1 MSIDSQ
7 LQNAITKLER
17 EIQEEL
23 QAVALETFNTAQG
36 LVPVKSG
43 QLKDS
48 GNYNVTS
55 SNFTIEY
62 SAPYAESVYDP
73 VQFPRP
79 KETQPYVM
87 DIKRS
92 FIRRLPSGKKVR
104 VKAHKKTFST
114 IAERPV
120 QVDRDSWRVVNVNE
134 VTREPNKWIEDAWA
148 IVYNKM
154 DSDEKEVFD
163 ESVQLR

>member
-104 VKAHKKTFST
+104 VKAHKKTFAT
-114 IAERPV
+114 IAE
-120 QVDRDSWRVVNVNE
+120 
-134 VTREPNKWIEDAWA
+134 
-148 IVYNKM
+148 
-154 DSDEKEVFD
+154 
-163 ESVQLR
+163 

>member
-7 LQNAITKLER
+7 LQNAIKKLER

-23 QAVALETFNTAQG
+23 QVVALETFNTAQG

-43 QLKDS
+43 QLKES

-73 VQFPRP
+73 VKNPRE
-79 KETQPYVM
+79 KVTVPYVM
-87 DIKRS
+87 DIKRD
-92 FIRRLPSGKKVR
+92 FKRRTPSGKIVR
-104 VKAHKKTFST
+104 VRRHKKNFNTL
-114 IAERPV
+114 AERPV
-120 QVDRDSWRVVNVNE
+120 KVDNNNWRVINVNE
-134 VTREPNKWIEDAWA
+134 MNQEPNKWIEDAWS
-148 IVYNKM
+148 IIYSKM
-154 DSDEKEVFD
+154 DSKDKEIFD
-163 ESVQLR
+163 AQAQIR

>member
-62 SAPYAESVYDP
+62 LAPYAESVYDP

>member
-17 EIQEEL
+17 DIQEEL
-23 QAVALETFNTAQG
+23 QMIALETFNTAQG

-48 GNYNVTS
+48 GNYNVTAA
-55 SNFTIEY
+55 NFTIEY

-73 VQFPRP
+73 IQFPRP

-87 DIKRS
+87 DIKRD

-104 VKAHKKTFST
+104 VRKHKKTFST

-120 QVDRDSWRVVNVNE
+120 KVDRDSWRVVNVNE
-134 VTREPNKWIEDAWA
+134 TTREPNRWIDDAWA

-163 ESVQLR
+163 ENVQIR

>member
-7 LQNAITKLER
+7 VQNAIKKLER

-23 QAVALETFNTAQG
+23 QAVASETFNTAQG

-43 QLKDS
+43 NLKDS

-55 SNFTIEY
+55 SDFTIEY
-62 SAPYAESVYDP
+62 SAPYAGSVYDP
-73 VQFPRP
+73 IQFPRP

-87 DIKRS
+87 NIKRD
-92 FIRRLPSGKKVR
+92 FIRRLPGGKKVR
-104 VKAHKKTFST
+104 VRAHKKTFST

-120 QVDRDSWRVVNVNE
+120 QVDRNSWRVMNVNE
-134 VTREPNKWIEDAWA
+134 VTREPNKWIEDAWS
-148 IVYNKM
+148 IIYSKM
-154 DSDEKEVFD
+154 DSKDKEIFD
-163 ESVQLR
+163 AQAQIR

>member
-7 LQNAITKLER
+7 VQNAIKKLER

-23 QAVALETFNTAQG
+23 QVVASETFNTAQG

-55 SNFTIEY
+55 SNFTIDY
-62 SAPYAESVYDP
+62 TAPYAESVYDP
-73 VQFPRP
+73 IQFPRP

-114 IAERPV
+114 VAERPV

-154 DSDEKEVFD
+154 DSDEKKVFD